1 MADLLSTAQSPW
13 ANPVAW
19 DTLAIAGLSIY
30 TKFEIKGASRKYRW
44 NIADGL
50 GFVGAYEVFQSQ
62 PPAKFSITFYFW
74 ADSQYTKWL
83 QLVDALRY
91 TPSHYPQPTNLSGG
105 NVVGAA
111 ANLDDAIKANNASPS
126 PLNSQ
131 NVLQAQA
138 ALKAAQAN
146 PTKTVSA
153 TNAQAIQ
160 IAHPQLQTNG
170 ITQVV
175 VENIGALE
183 KQTDD
188 LLFAATIDFI
198 EFIPQRP
205 MAPQSPD
212 TAASSE
218 DPLLDPEIANLVK
231 QGNRSAQ
238 NLSNTVSGMGQPNGM
253 PK

>member
-1 MADLLSTAQSPW
+1 MPSILSTAQSPW
-13 ANPVAW
+13 AAPVAW
-19 DTLAIAGLSIY
+19 DTIVIGGLSIY

-44 NIADGL
+44 NISDGL

-62 PPAKFSITFYFW
+62 PPAKFSVTFYWW
-74 ADSQYTKWL
+74 ADSQYATWL
-83 QLVDALRY
+83 ELVDLLRY
-91 TPSHYPQPTNLSGG
+91 TPLHYPQPTTLSGG
-105 NVVGAA
+105 NVIGAA

-126 PLNSQ
+126 LQNSA

-138 ALKAAQAN
+138 ALKAAQSN
-146 PTKTVSA
+146 PTKSVSS
-153 TNAQAIQ
+153 TNAQAIT
-160 IAHPQLQTNG
+160 IVHPQLQTNG

-188 LLFAATIDFI
+188 LLFSATIDFI

-218 DPLLDPEIANLVK
+218 DPLLDPEIRALTER
-231 QGNRSAQ
+231 GNQSAQ
-238 NLSNTVSGMGQPNGM
+238 NLSNTIANMGTPGGL
-253 PK
+253 PR